1 MRVSYAQR
9 WRLRQMGRSMSR
21 SDPHL
26 TAMLM
31 IFARL
36 TAGEAI
42 ASIEQTGFRH
52 TRAWRNL
59 AGMKEAAWLLLSYGR
74 RLARWTAAAIA
85 RPWRGREQSWLGLG
99 PGHDQSRADERS
111 W

>member
-59 AGMKEAAWLLLSYGR
+59 AGMNPPGGPLVDDITYSSADGPSVFTHPLS
-74 RLARWTAAAIA
+74 LNT
-85 RPWRGREQSWLGLG
+85 WRNGIFIGDEQPASGY
-99 PGHDQSRADERS
+99 
-111 W
+111 